1 MHKRFQAFTT
11 YVARLGRSIRR
22 LKAEKMKEFNLKTP
36 HVSIIYYLYR
46 DGALTA
52 KQLCD
57 ICEEDKSAVS
67 RSIEFLESEG
77 YIEGDDKGKKRY
89 NSLLKLT
96 IKGEE
101 VGKSVCESIEKVLK
115 DSSNGVSPKDLLTM
129 YKVLDVIADNL
140 EKAEI

>member
-11 YVARLGRSIRR
+11 YVARLSRSIRR

-46 DGALTA
+46 DGSLTA

-67 RSIEFLESEG
+67 RSIEFLETEG

-96 IKGEE
+96 SKGEE

-115 DSSNGVSPKDLLTM
+115 DSSKGVSPKELLTM
-129 YKVLDVIADNL
+129 YKVLDVIA
-140 EKAEI
+140 

>member
-1 MHKRFQAFTT
+1 MHKRFQSFTT
-11 YVARLGRSIRR
+11 YVARLSRSIRR